1 MFFFLQVFQHH
12 YGQFG
17 AERRKMDSHSLA
29 IDFEIFQQMAEN
41 SFADSLQKAI
51 DNFANQ
57 LIEKRQLG
65 MKN

>member
-1 MFFFLQVFQHH
+1 
-12 YGQFG
+12 
-17 AERRKMDSHSLA
+17 MDSHSIV

-57 LIEKRQLG
+57 LIEKRQSG
-65 MKN
+65 KKITFFCTTPGITNTYF